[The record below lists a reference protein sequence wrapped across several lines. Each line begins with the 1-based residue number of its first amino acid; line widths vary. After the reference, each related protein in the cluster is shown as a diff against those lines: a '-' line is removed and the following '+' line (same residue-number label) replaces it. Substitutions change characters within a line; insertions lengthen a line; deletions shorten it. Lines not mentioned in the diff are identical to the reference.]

1 MYHLE
6 TPLDEILVVALF
18 RGTPLQFRE
27 GENAQ
32 SLGLDGTETFTIERA
47 GRTAKVTATSTRKDG
62 VIFPTAMVWSIVAT
76 AIASFLALL
85 IMAVVVNQ
93 YKGGGGWWYWTRFA
107 LGIVLYVVFV
117 AYTFPK
123 VGRWFL
129 RRNEDSVTQYIFVL
143 VLLFLSACL
152 AITFGLEGLLGAFL
166 CGLVINR
173 IIPHGGPLM
182 TRIEFVGNALF
193 GLPGLIWAQ
202 AVSDAVN
209 ILITYLI
216 YFRVRKRLG

>member
-1 MYHLE
+1 
-6 TPLDEILVVALF
+6 
-18 RGTPLQFRE
+18 
-27 GENAQ
+27 
-32 SLGLDGTETFTIERA
+32 
-47 GRTAKVTATSTRKDG
+47 
-62 VIFPTAMVWSIVAT
+62 
-76 AIASFLALL
+76 
-85 IMAVVVNQ
+85 MAVVVND
-93 YKGGGGWWYWTRFA
+93 YKGSGGWWYWTRFA
-107 LGIVLYVVFV
+107 LGIVAYVVFV

-193 GLPGLIWAQ
+193 VPYFLIGVGMIIDVRVLVADTSVLALC
-202 AVSDAVN
+202 AVIIGVGRHDLVGAADDH
-209 ILITYLI
+209 
-216 YFRVRKRLG
+216 FFAGFEAGEDGW